1 MVSGPV
7 PSYNGKGYRFLKSTG
22 QKGQNPMDQFTSP
35 QIGLAL
41 RRLRKKHNLTQ
52 KDLANGICSQ
62 AEISKIE
69 SGTHSPTVD
78 LLYAL
83 SRRLQVPITLFLNQ
97 EHHLDSIKIID
108 DELLTKF
115 QNKDY
120 TAIYNESKKKLAILQ
135 KDEELHSLY
144 SYYLHLSAY
153 RMERIDYRTC
163 IVEMQRLSEKYV
175 TFYYSPKML
184 IRIKSAIATIYY
196 EKKNYLHGLKV
207 YEELLS
213 LSLDSDELL
222 VEKIR
227 LLYNISKVLVA
238 KNRPEEALKY
248 IEDGIEQSLRF
259 KDMSLLG
266 QLYYQKA
273 YALEMCNSSFKE
285 IESAYHKAYTLFDIL
300 GMNEYKQ
307 ILLRN
312 NKVFL
317 Q

>member
-1 MVSGPV
+1 
-7 PSYNGKGYRFLKSTG
+7 
-22 QKGQNPMDQFTSP
+22 MDQFTSP

-78 LLYAL
+78 LLFTL
-83 SRRLQVPITLFLNQ
+83 SRRLQVPITMFLNIDD
-97 EHHLDSIKIID
+97 HSDSIRLID

-120 TAIYNESKKKLAILQ
+120 NEIYIQSKDKLKFLSEH
-135 KDEELHSLY
+135 EELNSLY
-144 SYYLHLSAY
+144 SYYLHLSSY
-153 RMERIDYRTC
+153 RMGKIDYRTC
-163 IVEMQRLSEKYV
+163 IVELQRLSQKYINL
-175 TFYYSPKML
+175 YYSPKML

-196 EKKNYLHGLKV
+196 EKNNYFHGLKV

-213 LSLDSDELL
+213 LSFDSDELL

-238 KNRPEEALKY
+238 INKPQEALKH
-248 IEDGIEQSLRF
+248 IDDGIYHSLRF

-266 QLYYQKA
+266 QLYYQQA
-273 YALEMCNSSFKE
+273 YALEMLDSALEN
-285 IESAYHKAYTLFDIL
+285 IQSAYTKAYMLFDIL
-300 GMNEYKQ
+300 GMHEYKQ
-307 ILLRN
+307 VLLKYNKEYLILPVRN
-312 NKVFL
+312 
-317 Q
+317 